1 MWHTSVGKWLSGR
14 FFFFRLF
21 LSEVRSSRQIFIT
34 FFFFFFF
41 FFFFSFFWARGAGR
55 RIAPLRTGRRRRRRR
70 RRQGVIGA
78 TGVTGAVRRR
88 QGVIG
93 ATAPLAPSGAVRRLQ
108 APQGVAPPGA
118 VRRHQAGAFSFG
130 LLQAPSALRPLLAS
144 EIPEHLS

>member
-21 LSEVRSSRQIFIT
+21 LSEVRSSRQILIT
-34 FFFFFFF
+34 YFFFFFFF
-41 FFFFSFFWARGAGR
+41 FLVFLG
-55 RIAPLRTGRRRRRRR
+55 PRRR

-78 TGVTGAVRRR
+78 PGVTGAVRRR

-108 APQGVAPPGA
+108 APQGSKGVAPPGA